1 MILQDR
7 HKIQYL
13 VSIAVIFLIL
23 GLGNVIYGHAK
34 YKEYKGIYKETS
46 LEINKN
52 NSENKIA
59 LNDSLL
65 YHQNDNNVERTRHLK
80 RSQGRIIFYQFF
92 VTGGKVFLC
101 ISLLFFLI
109 AFTMKKRMKEK

>member
-1 MILQDR
+1 MILQER

-13 VSIAVIFLIL
+13 ISVAVIFLIL
-23 GLGNVIYGHAK
+23 GLGNVIYGNAK
-34 YKEYKGIYKETS
+34 YKEYKGILKETS
-46 LEINKN
+46 LEINN
-52 NSENKIA
+52 NSGDIYTA
-59 LNDSLL
+59 LKDISKTPLTDSSI
-65 YHQNDNNVERTRHLK
+65 ERTRHLK

-109 AFTMKKRMKEK
+109 AFTIKKREKK